1 MKGGRAGA
9 LAQARK
15 KNKNDGVRASQEGV
29 K

>member
-15 KNKNDGVRASQEGV
+15 KKTDGVRASQDGL